1 MTVTDPIGSCN
12 MRKFILAAA
21 LLAVVPAAA
30 QAQWVPINQRQD
42 NLAARIDQ
50 GIRSG
55 ALNRAE
61 AQRLRAQYRDIARLE
76 ARYRASGGLSPRER
90 ADLDR
95 RFDRL
100 SRRVYAQKHD
110 RQFR

>member
-1 MTVTDPIGSCN
+1 
-12 MRKFILAAA
+12 MRNVILAAA
-21 LLAVVPAAA
+21 LAAMLPAAA

-50 GIRSG
+50 GVRSG
-55 ALNRAE
+55 ALTRPE
-61 AQRLRAQYRDIARLE
+61 ARRLRAQYRDIARLE
-76 ARYRASGGLSPRER
+76 ARYRASGGLSPAER
-90 ADLDR
+90 RDLDR

-100 SRRVYAQKHD
+100 SRRVYGQKHD